1 MASSTS
7 PVLLWTLRTA
17 LGDYLGCTQG
27 LHLRYPKAIAERL
40 EELPAIRKEVGD
52 RMSGYPMS
60 GSGAPP
66 RQDWSE
72 FARKAAPSQDV
83 VLVLNAGSSSIK
95 FAVYGIG
102 SHGPD
107 CLTHG
112 EIEGIGTL
120 PRFHAR
126 DASGTEIAG
135 MPWAK
140 DANFSVHKLIE
151 ALIDWIEQR
160 FGRGRIRP
168 LGTASCWVGSNTPH
182 QYC

>member
-1 MASSTS
+1 
-7 PVLLWTLRTA
+7 
-17 LGDYLGCTQG
+17 
-27 LHLRYPKAIAERL
+27 
-40 EELPAIRKEVGD
+40 
-52 RMSGYPMS
+52 MSGYPIS

-66 RQDWSE
+66 RQDRSE
-72 FARKAAPSQDV
+72 FARKAAPSQDDV

-102 SHGPD
+102 SDGPD

-160 FGRGRIRP
+160 FGRGEIVAAGHRVV
-168 LGTASCWVGSNTPH
+168 LGGLEHTAQC
-182 QYC
+182 C